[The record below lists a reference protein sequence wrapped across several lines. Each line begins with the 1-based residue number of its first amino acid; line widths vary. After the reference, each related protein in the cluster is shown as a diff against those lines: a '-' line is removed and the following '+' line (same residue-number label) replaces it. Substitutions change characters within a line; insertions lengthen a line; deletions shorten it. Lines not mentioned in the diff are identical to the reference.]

1 MKKQIITPPTLPP
14 PRGFNHGI
22 LTEGGRILWLAG
34 QDASGADGK
43 IIAPGDMVAQYE
55 QVLKNLQAVM
65 EAAGGKMQDIVK
77 LNIYTTDKALYKA
90 NMKAFGRLMKQYFG
104 EYYPVMALFEVVGL
118 FQEEALVEMEGVGV
132 ME

>member
-34 QDASGADGK
+34 QDASDADGK
-43 IIAPGDMVAQYE
+43 IIAGGIVAQYE

-65 EAAGGKMQDIVK
+65 EAAGGTMQDIVK
-77 LNIYTTDKALYKA
+77 LNIYTTDRAMYKA
-90 NMKAFGRLMKQYFG
+90 SLKAFGKLMKQYFG
-104 EYYPVMALFEVVGL
+104 DYYPVMALFEVVGL

-132 ME
+132 I